1 MDPLLDLL
9 LVVGAGPDPAELGAR
24 VGWWRDRERDLV
36 RNGGPDVEPPG
47 LVIPAAEHA
56 RCEAWLPVDVVR
68 RDVHAALRAHFAEPL
83 DALGVDLR
91 TLALARS
98 RSWLDARARVPLLAR
113 HLVPSTL
120 LASLAD
126 ARAAHDLL
134 FALAAPP
141 RAGSTLG
148 RYAPELA
155 LLVAA
160 LAPAPGVRLAAWDVG
175 CATGEG
181 TWELARALLAGAP
194 AAAGADVVGTTP
206 CPLERLLAERRA
218 RPHDPPRAAALE
230 ALAAGLG
237 PRARVRFER
246 GDVRDGPPA
255 SAGVSGPF
263 DAITCHGLLGEG
275 LDAEADVTLAVGVL
289 RDALAPGGLLSVAD
303 RFRADR
309 HERGR
314 ALVRAAAFGLA
325 EVAPG
330 LYRRC

>member
-1 MDPLLDLL
+1 VELL
-9 LVVGAGPDPAELGAR
+9 LAAGAGPDPAQLAAR

-68 RDVHAALRAHFAEPL
+68 RDVHTALRAHFAEPL

-113 HLVPSTL
+113 QLVPSTL
-120 LASLAD
+120 LESLAD
-126 ARAAHDLL
+126 ACAAHDLL

-148 RYAPELA
+148 RYAAELDGLVLA
-155 LLVAA
+155 LG
-160 LAPAPGVRLAAWDVG
+160 PRLAVDVRPSAWDVG

-181 TWELARALLAGAP
+181 TWELARALLAARP
-194 AAAGADVVGTTP
+194 AAGGVDVIGTTP

-246 GDVRDGPPA
+246 GDVRDGPPR
-255 SAGVSGPF
+255 GGPF

-275 LDAEADVTLAVGVL
+275 LDGEADVKRAVAVLA
-289 RDALAPGGLLSVAD
+289 DALAPGGLLSVAD

-309 HERGR
+309 RERAR
-314 ALVRAAAFGLA
+314 ALVRAAAAGLT
-325 EVAPG
+325 EVGAG
-330 LYRRC
+330 LYRR

>member
-1 MDPLLDLL
+1 MSAPFLLSP
-9 LVVGAGPDPAELGAR
+9 GAGPDPAQLAAR
-24 VGWWRDRERDLV
+24 VGWWRDRERDLI
-36 RNGGPDVEPPG
+36 RHGGPDVEPPG

-68 RDVHAALRAHFAEPL
+68 RDVHTILRAHFAAPL

-113 HLVPSTL
+113 HLVPSEL

-155 LLVAA
+155 ALAAA
-160 LAPAPGVRLAAWDVG
+160 LQPAQGVRLAAWDVG

-181 TWELARALLAGAP
+181 TWELAGALLATHQ
-194 AAAGADVVGTTP
+194 AGVDVVGTTP

-218 RPHDPPRAAALE
+218 RPHDPARAEALE
-230 ALAAGLG
+230 ALAAGL
-237 PRARVRFER
+237 PRAKVRFER
-246 GDVRDGPPA
+246 ADVRDGPPA
-255 SAGVSGPF
+255 GGPF

-275 LDAEADVTLAVGVL
+275 LDDEADVTLAVGAL
-289 RDALAPGGLLSVAD
+289 KDALAPRGLLSVAD

-309 HERGR
+309 SERAR
-314 ALVRAAAFGLA
+314 ALVRAAAAGLT
-325 EVAPG
+325 EVGPG
-330 LYRRC
+330 LYRR